1 MSLKF
6 LQDLNLS
13 SVEIDAPNA
22 PTNLSLT
29 VVGDTINVTFTASTT
44 TNIDYYLIFGSV
56 AGGDYGL
63 VSVIPPA
70 DFANTMSTIDNSFD
84 TPGTQ
89 AYRIYTVKGGKYSSA
104 LTGNI
109 SFSAG
114 TVEVTSMTVT
124 ALNNAFLIQWN
135 PPSSK
140 SRFVTAYNVYKH
152 QHATQGSLAE
162 GSASLVYS
170 GLDTRF
176 MYTVSGNSTDFHQF
190 WITTTI
196 AS

>member
-89 AYRIYTVKGGKYSSA
+89 SYRMYAVRGGKYSSA
-104 LTGNI
+104 LFAPNLDI
-109 SFSAG
+109 SVILPASFSG
-114 TVEVTSMTVT
+114 FKILHKLINSS
-124 ALNNAFLIQWN
+124 AFKVGPHFIPIGFFIPRQ
-135 PPSSK
+135 
-140 SRFVTAYNVYKH
+140 
-152 QHATQGSLAE
+152 
-162 GSASLVYS
+162 
-170 GLDTRF
+170 
-176 MYTVSGNSTDFHQF
+176 NSTWAPSGCLVLSPIQ
-190 WITTTI
+190 TK
-196 AS
+196 